1 MQKIRKNRRK
11 AYEIDIGMKI
21 SQKDANIN
29 RFYELINKST
39 DIMQTK
45 AENKLNPL
53 KHPLSGEAKKRLK
66 WMYIIYFECDGNIT
80 KASKKIG
87 VSRQW
92 LSTIHGKWIRKNKD
106 PLSLEPDPKTPDN
119 TENRKRIGKEI
130 EDKII
135 EIKNGYLQS
144 SWGKDKI
151 QAHLKKKYKMEVGA
165 TTVNRYLH
173 KHGLIN
179 VKISNRL
186 KAYHKK
192 KKEKEKFK
200 NRPPKDIKDYKPG
213 ALIEKDVKF
222 IVKMGQLI
230 NTEKHKAKENF
241 WYQHTVLDSFTRI
254 KITELAKDMNSAT
267 AVITFKKC
275 EDKFPFQFACVNT
288 DNGSENEKNFD
299 NYLKEKNITHFYS
312 RAGTPT
318 DNPRVERSHL
328 TDDIE
333 FYNQGNICKSLEK
346 QIEKNKAWD
355 DVYNNVRPHQAL
367 NYLTPNEFY
376 ELYKKKP
383 EDAYKIVENWENY
396 LNKQRKRQMN
406 SRKIKKRE
414 KIDKLIQQIDVR
426 LAKAKN

>member
-11 AYEIDIGMKI
+11 AYEIDIGMEI

-29 RFYELINKST
+29 RFYELINKSI
-39 DIMQTK
+39 DIMQIK

-66 WMYIIYFECDGNIT
+66 WMYIIHFECNKNIA
-80 KASKKIG
+80 KSARKIG
-87 VSRQW
+87 ISRQW
-92 LSTIHGKWIRKNKD
+92 LSTIHSAWIKADKD
-106 PLSLEPDPKTPDN
+106 PRSLEPQSKIPDN
-119 TENRKRIGKEI
+119 TENRKRIDKEI
-130 EDKII
+130 ENKIL
-135 EIKNGYLQS
+135 EIKNGYLQG

-151 QAHLKKKYKMEVGA
+151 QACLDRKYKMEVGA

-179 VKISNRL
+179 VKISKRL

-200 NRPPKDIKDYKPG
+200 NRPPSDIKDYKPG

-222 IVKMGQLI
+222 IVKMGQFL
-230 NTEKHKAKENF
+230 NTEKYKDKDNF
-241 WYQHTVLDSFTRI
+241 WYQHTSLDSFTRI
-254 KITELAKDMNSAT
+254 KITELDRSMDSA
-267 AVITFKKC
+267 ASVVAFKKC
-275 EDKFPFQFACVNT
+275 EDKFPFQIASVNT
-288 DNGSENEKNFD
+288 DNGSENEKDFD
-299 NYLKEKNITHFYS
+299 NYLKKGNITHFYS

-333 FYNQGNICKSLEK
+333 FYNQGNICKNFEE
-346 QIEKNKAWD
+346 QVEKNKGWD

-367 NYLTPNEFY
+367 NYLTPIEFH
-376 ELYKKKP
+376 ELYKKNP
-383 EDAYKIVENWENY
+383 EDAYKIVKNWEEY